1 MILPTYYVKEMYV
14 RFKDSPNR
22 HLEFSM
28 TKAVGALEPRR
39 HQQLLSGEY
48 QDHLHFPQKIKTLFK
63 SFSSGNKETKIV
75 PIACVQQ
82 IQVTPSSAPQVWPKP
97 STSRQEAQVV
107 EAIADF
113 GIPKAFQTPSVLSSR
128 RGKRSTVDVVPAVWY
143 SERLQGVPLTRDQGL
158 TKVDKGSNKRPSSI
172 QKLLQENQYPRG
184 LSVHKLT
191 NTDDKVI
198 QIGSKTYFV
207 TKKR

>member
-1 MILPTYYVKEMYV
+1 
-14 RFKDSPNR
+14 
-22 HLEFSM
+22 M

-39 HQQLLSGEY
+39 HQQWGSLSGEY

-158 TKVDKGSNKRPSSI
+158 TKVDKGSNKHSLQARPGPSSI
-172 QKLLQENQYPRG
+172 QKLLQETQYPRG

-198 QIGSKTYFV
+198 QIGSETPHICQFRYTTAPK
-207 TKKR
+207 